1 MRKETKTKCVVITGA
16 GSKIV
21 YPIYLYFKDK
31 GYKIYL
37 YSRKNLIRD
46 VNVVYNKIDFE
57 KDNFKFKYP
66 YEIPEYIVHGAW
78 NTGVIILT
86 QKKIKYG

>member
-21 YPIYLYFKDK
+21 HPIYLYFKDK

-37 YSRKNLIRD
+37 YSRKI
-46 VNVVYNKIDFE
+46 
-57 KDNFKFKYP
+57 
-66 YEIPEYIVHGAW
+66 
-78 NTGVIILT
+78 
-86 QKKIKYG
+86 